1 LVGFLVGFL
10 CPTHDDEAYVHFAG
24 VHPAWRRAGLARE
37 LYGRFCAVARADGR
51 RSVRAVTS
59 VVNRDS
65 IAFHRRLGFV
75 LLPGD
80 LEVDGLPAT
89 AEPGVPEGAVVRF
102 ELRLDD
108 HEPGLHEPDD
118 RAVAGPASSSSR
130 ADGHA

>member
-1 LVGFLVGFL
+1 
-10 CPTHDDEAYVHFAG
+10 
-24 VHPAWRRAGLARE
+24 
-37 LYGRFCAVARADGR
+37 
-51 RSVRAVTS
+51 VRAVTS

-108 HEPGLHEPDD
+108 HELGLHEPDD